1 MKICI
6 DAGHYGK
13 YNQSP
18 VNKAYWES
26 DFAWK
31 FHLLLK
37 EELEKYGVTVV
48 TTRPTQAKDLGLVAR
63 GRAAKGCDLFLSI
76 HSNAC
81 GVESADHP
89 LACVCVSGQ
98 CDVLGDRL
106 AKTCAKVMV
115 TSNPARIWKRKGNGG
130 DDYYGVLRGA
140 ASVGVP
146 GVLLEHS
153 FHTNTR
159 ATNWLLNADNLRKLA
174 EAEAHTIADYYDLTK
189 QDKPAAPSESAQTQP
204 DGAFLVKV
212 MCDDLN
218 VRKGA
223 GVEYPVA
230 MRIYKGYIYTIV
242 ETAKAKDGG
251 TWGRLKSGA
260 GWINIGSA
268 YCKRV

>member
-1 MKICI
+1 MKICL

-18 VNKAYWES
+18 VNKSYWES

-37 EELEKYGVTVV
+37 AELEKYGVQVV
-48 TTRPTQAKDLGLVAR
+48 TTRADQKKDLGLEAR

-89 LACVCVSGQ
+89 LACVCASGQ
-98 CDVLGDRL
+98 CDVLGDNL

-115 TSNPARIWKRKGNGG
+115 TNNPGRIWKRKGAGG
-130 DDYYGVLRGA
+130 ADYYGVLRGA

-146 GVLLEHS
+146 GILMEHS

-174 EAEAHTIADYYDLTK
+174 QAEAQEITDYYGLKIADV
-189 QDKPAAPSESAQTQP
+189 PAESVP
-204 DGAFLVKV
+204 EHPEGAFLVKV
-212 MCDDLN
+212 VCDDLN

-223 GVEYPVA
+223 GVEYPIT
-230 MRIYKGYIYTIV
+230 MRIYKGYVYTIV